1 MAVTTRSQEKVA
13 GGSSVGARAGAGG
26 VGWSW
31 AQRIASERR
40 LDVEVVQAI
49 LIRAAALAVAEGIA
63 VGAPLAARLIGL
75 PDDEPVVSV
84 EGAVALAGG
93 SVVEAHAALL
103 SELEARSVRLRLD
116 SAVRAVVK
124 REVAELGVAR
134 RDRLRAEG
142 LLYRLAALMP
152 GEDVAP
158 ELERVLKDTDP
169 VVRMPLREM
178 IRETGWRSLER
189 WLDEVTFWWVA

>member
-1 MAVTTRSQEKVA
+1 MEMGSRVQGAIASGRGAVAR
-13 GGSSVGARAGAGG
+13 SSVVGHG
-26 VGWSW
+26 VSW

-49 LIRAAALAVAEGIA
+49 LIRAAALAVAEGVA

-134 RDRLRAEG
+134 RDRSRAEE

-158 ELERVLKDTDP
+158 ELERVLTDADP